1 MQGDQHTT
9 SFVSTHGQSPEDW
22 FHQTLQEARVS
33 LSNGFS
39 PEMLGHATTLVA
51 FSQNLGTEQQVMAL
65 NHHGNLLF
73 LAGQTFDALNVLL
86 QAHALL
92 EDMDLIDESTR
103 NENLLGAS
111 YQILGDLQAAFPHYQ
126 ASLVLARKSGN
137 LLMQAKTISNLALL
151 LQQQGKY
158 QDALDI
164 LAEAENLARRIP
176 SDIDLC
182 RFLLN
187 KIDIY
192 LEEARNGIDLHV
204 DLMPGSIS
212 EVRELLKHLNAPQ
225 FQLMLLQYSAEI
237 HLLYG
242 HLKMAHN
249 LLDEA
254 QPLVDLEHTTEDE
267 AHIALLRGRVLQ
279 KEGHLEEAL
288 FYMQHALRLYE
299 DLHYQDNI
307 LGVLEHLVDLLKQR
321 GEYHLALQHHE
332 RLHQLD
338 REVRTEANTR
348 QLEMMSFQ
356 RKLEQ
361 SQHEAELERIRSEEL
376 ELLVQERTAE
386 LESAYLEMLERLA
399 VAAEFRDT
407 DTGEHTVR
415 VGERAAEVARIL
427 NMPEDQIRVLRLAAR
442 LHDVGKIAISDT
454 ILHKPGKLTEDEYL
468 TMKAHTLAGAKMLS
482 DARSDLIR
490 MAEVI
495 ALTHHERWDGGGY
508 PQGLKGEEI
517 PIEGRIVAV
526 VDVLDALTSQRPYKK
541 AWSMEEALQEIQRLS
556 GSHFDP
562 QVVQALL
569 GLYED

>member
-1 MQGDQHTT
+1 MQGDQHTA

-22 FHQTLQEARVS
+22 FHQTLQEAKQALSGGVS
-33 LSNGFS
+33 GN
-39 PEMLGHATTLVA
+39 MLEQAKTLVA
-51 FSQNLGTEQQVMAL
+51 FSEQLNTQQQVMAL
-65 NHHGNLLF
+65 NHHGHLLF
-73 LAGQTFDALNVLL
+73 LTGQTFDALHVLL
-86 QAHALL
+86 QANALL
-92 EDMDLIDESTR
+92 EDIDLIDEATR
-103 NENLLGAS
+103 NHNLLGAS

-126 ASLVLARKSGN
+126 SSLSLSRQSGN
-137 LLMQAKTISNLALL
+137 GLMQARTLSNIALL

-158 QDALDI
+158 SDALNV
-164 LAEAENLARRIP
+164 LTEAENLARQLDVP
-176 SDIDLC
+176 VDLC

-187 KIDIY
+187 KISVY
-192 LEEARNGIDLHV
+192 LDEAKHGIDSHATQMPDWVYEARQ
-204 DLMPGSIS
+204 
-212 EVRELLKHLNAPQ
+212 LLEHLQ
-225 FQLMLLQYSAEI
+225 IRHMQLILEQYRIEI

-242 HLKMAHN
+242 QLKAARQVLEAAEPLLDAEEFPEPMAHFLMFKGK
-249 LLDEA
+249 LLQE
-254 QPLVDLEHTTEDE
+254 
-267 AHIALLRGRVLQ
+267 
-279 KEGHLEEAL
+279 EGHLEQAHAL
-288 FYMQHALRLYE
+288 YMQALHMFE
-299 DLHYQDNI
+299 TLHHQDNI
-307 LGVLEHLVDLLKQR
+307 LLVLKHLVELHKLR

-376 ELLVQERTAE
+376 EQLVQERTAE

-454 ILHKPGKLTEDEYL
+454 ILHKPGKLTDEEYL

-569 GLYED
+569 GLHKE